1 MPWLMTLGVGL
12 FFAGG
17 LLFLGLLFG
26 SGGVQ
31 RSRQFA
37 VIGELLRGT
46 HGASRRRGV
55 IVALALLGTGA
66 LTCFAGVGAM
76 DAERSARCRDYCVV
90 EGYDEGRIGPSVDRE
105 KATRFVAC
113 TCTAADR
120 AALELRADAMDD

>member
-1 MPWLMTLGVGL
+1 MTLGVGL

-37 VIGELLRGT
+37 VIGELLGGK
-46 HGASRRRGV
+46 HGPSRRRGV
-55 IVALALLGTGA
+55 IVALVLIGTGA

-76 DAERSARCRDYCVV
+76 DAERAARCRDYCII
-90 EGYDEGRIGPSVDRE
+90 EGYDP
-105 KATRFVAC
+105 A
-113 TCTAADR
+113 
-120 AALELRADAMDD
+120 